1 MFRPSIFLKFITII
15 LIASNLLACGKKA
28 ADNTDQK
35 SQSTIISATL
45 SSVQSL
51 EIREESLGTLEGLV
65 DPTIAAE
72 VAGKITRVL
81 AHPGKTVNKGDVLA
95 YIDATDYNL
104 QSTEAV
110 AEVSRLEALIANQSR
125 IVDRN
130 QKLVQ
135 KNFIS
140 QHALEDVTTQQIALQ
155 QQLDGAKARAEI
167 VSRARNKTKL
177 ISPVDGVVQK
187 QIVSAG
193 DYVKVGDPLLQI
205 IGKQKLRAHLPLPEG
220 IAAQLH
226 PGLKVRLS
234 TPTSITE
241 VISEIR
247 EFKPLISETSRA
259 IDVIAD
265 VNQQSGWQPG
275 ASVKGE
281 IILGQHSKA
290 VVVPEESVVL
300 RPAGEVVYV
309 IKNNIAVQQLV
320 KTGLRQD
327 GMVEILEGLNAGAMV
342 ATDGAAF
349 LSHQAKVTVNVQK
362 NVVMDKSQ

>member
-1 MFRPSIFLKFITII
+1 MFRSSISLKIIVII
-15 LIASNLLACGKKA
+15 LIATSLLACGKKA
-28 ADNTDQK
+28 AENKEQK
-35 SQSTIISATL
+35 TQTTIISATL
-45 SSVQSL
+45 SSIQSL
-51 EIREESLGTLEGLV
+51 EIREESLGTLEGLI
-65 DPTIAAE
+65 DPTVAAE

-81 AHPGKTVNKGDVLA
+81 AHPGTTVNKGDVLA

-104 QSTEAV
+104 QSTEAS
-110 AEVSRLEALIANQSR
+110 AEVSRLEALIANQNR

-140 QHALEDVTTQQIALQ
+140 QHALEDVMTQQTALQ
-155 QQLDGAKARAEI
+155 QQLDGAKARAQI
-167 VSRARNKTKL
+167 VARARNKTTL
-177 ISPVDGVVQK
+177 ISPVAGVVQK

-205 IGKQKLRAHLPLPEG
+205 IGKQKLRAHLPLPEN

-234 TPTSITE
+234 TPTSSTE
-241 VISEIR
+241 VLSEVR
-247 EFKPLISETSRA
+247 EFKPLISEASRA

-265 VNQQSGWQPG
+265 VNQQAGWQPG

-309 IKNNIAVQQLV
+309 IKNSIAIQHLV

-327 GMVEILEGLNAGAMV
+327 GMVEILEGLNAGELV

-362 NVVMDKSQ
+362 NATMDKPQ